1 MANTIIVEQAA
12 FFVNREDPTQ
22 VSYDAVDE
30 KKWRPL
36 MLNTYAFELP
46 KPNQGEILY
55 QLRGSNTRGTI
66 VNVNNL

>member
-1 MANTIIVEQAA
+1 MKNIIIVENAS
-12 FFVNREDPTQ
+12 FFVHREDPTQ
-22 VSYDAVDE
+22 VSYDAVDTQY
-30 KKWRPL
+30 WRPV

-46 KPNQGEILY
+46 QPNQEEILY